1 MASLQHFLREH
12 DVEELFVG
20 GFATDEAVL
29 HTVLDC
35 RTQLPDIEVFVLE
48 DLCAAASE
56 EAGRV
61 RRLYLQLALACLGRT
76 LPASIMLYPSRFCQ

>member
-1 MASLQHFLREH
+1 MLTDRVASLQHFLREH

-20 GFATDEAVL
+20 GFATDDAVL

-35 RTQLPDIEVFVLE
+35 RAQLPDIDVVVLE

-61 RRLYLQLALACLGRT
+61 RVSCHLQSHSLRLR
-76 LPASIMLYPSRFCQ
+76 ASS

>member
-20 GFATDEAVL
+20 GFATDDAVL

-61 RRLYLQLALACLGRT
+61 RPCRRELRLSASALAARK
-76 LPASIMLYPSRFCQ
+76 MLR